1 MASNSNKAPKQ
12 WPLTKTETLNTY
24 NNWKANIIY
33 TLSLDQNFTP
43 FLANNATWEKE
54 TTANPNRGLQDD
66 AADATNR
73 KTKEQKVIQLNLML
87 GVIANYATVISRNQI
102 IKESTSLASI
112 WSKLRLHYGFQTT
125 GSRFLDLSNI
135 QLSVGERPED
145 LYQRLL
151 TFFDDNLLTTESSIT
166 HHSNAITAN
175 EEITPTMENMTVLI
189 WLERIHVGLPGLIK
203 QRYGTELRNRT
214 LASIKPEISQALS
227 SLLEELRGADESRIM
242 RTQTNYSRNTNN
254 SNSNRTSR
262 SCCLCRAARR
272 PGAETHFLSQCR
284 FLPESD
290 RRMVRAPPSA
300 RIRGVEA
307 IDGEDAEVDYHE
319 DSYEDNLDTQ
329 DNTNFIDNPAPSIQ
343 RRVLTRRSPYMNVF
357 YNEIPVRLC
366 LDSGAESN
374 LMSHRFA
381 IYIEVAVEPTRQGA
395 VQADEST
402 PLNIIGEVK
411 GITLKRGAHSFSL
424 DALVTRDDVGDV
436 IAGSPFL
443 ETNDIALRPARKQI
457 IIRGTDIVPY
467 SQTL

>member
-1 MASNSNKAPKQ
+1 MAANNKAPKQ
-12 WPLTKTETLNTY
+12 WQLTKEETLNSY
-24 NNWKANIIY
+24 NNWKANMIY
-33 TLSLDQNFTP
+33 TLSLDKNFAP
-43 FLANNATWEKE
+43 FVVATATWQKE

-66 AADATNR
+66 AADAADR

-87 GVIANYATVISRNQI
+87 GMIANYATVISRNQI
-102 IKESTSLASI
+102 VKESTSLASI
-112 WSKLRLHYGFQTT
+112 WSKLRLHYGFQVT

-135 QLSVGERPED
+135 QLSAGERPED

-151 TFFDDNLLTTESSIT
+151 TFFDDNLLTTESELT
-166 HHSNAITAN
+166 HHSNAITTN
-175 EEITPTMENMTVLI
+175 EEVTPSMENITVLI
-189 WLERIHVGLPGLIK
+189 WLERLHIGLPGLIK
-203 QRYGTELRNRT
+203 QRYGTELRSRT

-227 SLLEELRGADESRIM
+227 SLLEELRGSDESRIM
-242 RTQTNYSRNTNN
+242 RTQSSYSRNAN
-254 SNSNRTSR
+254 SSNPNTRTSR

-290 RRMVRAPPSA
+290 RRMVRSPSSA
-300 RIRGVEA
+300 RIRGVETTE
-307 IDGEDAEVDYHE
+307 GEDAGDEHYDDFNE
-319 DSYEDNLDTQ
+319 DTLDTR
-329 DNTNFIDNPAPSIQ
+329 DNAIFVDNPAPSIQ
-343 RRVLTRRSPYMNVF
+343 RRVLTRKSPYMNVF

-381 IYIEVAVEPTRQGA
+381 IYIQIDIGPTRQGA

-424 DALVTRDDVGDV
+424 DALVTKDDVGDV

-457 IIRGTDIVPY
+457 IIRGRDIVPY
-467 SQTL
+467 SQTF